1 MAPAKSRNDPSD
13 YAAEIGPKGF
23 REIRTGQRHLDRG
36 LQEPQLVPG
45 VEAAAGEAHGV
56 DGSPFAQAFERVGDL
71 DLSPVVGRGL
81 AEDGEDV
88 RRQHVSA
95 DYREV
100 RR

>member
-1 MAPAKSRNDPSD
+1 MGSPGLIVPGWGKVPRFSQTAPAKSRNDPSD

-45 VEAAAGEAHGV
+45 VEAAPGEAHGV

-71 DLSPVVGRGL
+71 DLSPVVGRG
-81 AEDGEDV
+81 
-88 RRQHVSA
+88 
-95 DYREV
+95 
-100 RR
+100 